1 MIQNVTAEGVLAIG
15 SNYAGY
21 IKTWTGVQQ
30 GSPPNG
36 GGGGLGFASNI
47 TFRNFTLQNVT
58 QNVAMITQCTS
69 FEGATGDCDTSL
81 FQLSNITWG
90 PGITGTIQTD
100 TLATLQCSGDAPC
113 PGISI
118 LGLDEVTSIGGNEV
132 KCSNV
137 VNPIGFNCTGS
148 T

>member
-1 MIQNVTAEGVLAIG
+1 
-15 SNYAGY
+15 
-21 IKTWTGVQQ
+21 
-30 GSPPNG
+30 
-36 GGGGLGFASNI
+36 
-47 TFRNFTLQNVT
+47 
-58 QNVAMITQCTS
+58 MITQCTS

-100 TLATLQCSGDAPC
+100 TLATMQCSGDAPC
-113 PGISI
+113 PGISM
-118 LGLDEVTSIGGNEV
+118 LDMDRVTSVGAREF

-137 VNPIGFNCTGS
+137 VDPVGFNCTGA